1 MAANIWLF
9 KKKMCLY
16 FYNKATNI
24 KILSIVSL
32 FEWYYLFLRKFQIK
46 DRICYSVVILLNFK
60 LINWNIA
67 NIKKRTED
75 RSTKDPNFDKFP
87 PLVSRVSYT

>member
-46 DRICYSVVILLNFK
+46 DRICYSIVIQ
-60 LINWNIA
+60 ISNW
-67 NIKKRTED
+67 
-75 RSTKDPNFDKFP
+75 
-87 PLVSRVSYT
+87 